1 MVNDI
6 NVYLVFV
13 LLSLCQEYL
22 QLSYGLDLLT
32 QITLIIVSQ
41 SLSFRYLSPYNI
53 ITKSIYLV
61 VFESSLICEN

>member
-13 LLSLCQEYL
+13 LSSLCQEYL
-22 QLSYGLDLLT
+22 KLSYGLDLLI
-32 QITLIIVSQ
+32 QITMIIISQ

>member
-13 LLSLCQEYL
+13 LSSLCQEYL
-22 QLSYGLDLLT
+22 KLSYGLDLLI
-32 QITLIIVSQ
+32 QITMIIVSQ

>member
-13 LLSLCQEYL
+13 LSSLCQEYL
-22 QLSYGLDLLT
+22 KLSYGLDLLI
-32 QITLIIVSQ
+32 QITMIIISQ
-41 SLSFRYLSPYNI
+41 SLSFRYLSPYNF